1 MTIPIRVS
9 RRSAI
14 GARVHDGESVIRD
27 RLTRVRWSLLVFA
40 TLGIATLVTRL
51 PGVVFSGMFDRD
63 ESYLS
68 VMGDS
73 LRSGGEM
80 YITFIDRKPPIV
92 PYIYAAV
99 RSVGVDM
106 RLVRLICA
114 LLIFAN
120 GVVVTLIVR
129 KLVAR
134 RSAALA
140 AGTLSVV
147 GASLFL
153 PVDAQAANFEL
164 WGLLPA
170 SAAMLFVVSSRADAQ
185 HAWRWFGLAGA
196 ALMLA
201 VNCKQPYIV
210 VVFPIA
216 WEIFRQQRNWSR
228 NLLAAMA
235 GAAMAV
241 VPLALIV
248 DLGLMWRW
256 VWTDNVD
263 YLDGGISTV
272 RALGVGLGLTAVFVG
287 FHLPLFYGVWAGLT
301 RRVRLDATMVV
312 WGLASV
318 LAIPIGLRFF
328 GHYYQQL
335 VPPLAVLS
343 GIGLSVATRRAWRF
357 VAGLTAALAFALV
370 GLAFVHRPDLSNFTA
385 LGRYIQAT
393 TTTNERIVVWGALPD
408 VYVSAERQPAGVFLH
423 AGYLTGNWASRS
435 TNLGPA
441 VVASE
446 PYSSRWRIF
455 LEDIRTDPPTLIIDA
470 ARPGTDWSRYA
481 PGSYPIGALM
491 TRCYR
496 FDAQIDGLPI
506 WRLDNNACP
515 GGLGVPDKSRDN
527 RSDNRSDNRKDAA
540 VDDQ

>member
-14 GARVHDGESVIRD
+14 SARVHARESAIRD
-27 RLTRVRWSLLVFA
+27 RLTRMRWPLVVLG

-140 AGTLSVV
+140 AGTLAVV

-185 HAWRWFGLAGA
+185 NAWRWFGLAGA
-196 ALMLA
+196 ALMVA

-210 VVFPIA
+210 VVLPIA
-216 WEIFRQQRNWSR
+216 WEIFRQQRDRLR
-228 NLLAAMA
+228 NLAAVMV
-235 GAAMAV
+235 GAVMAV
-241 VPLALIV
+241 VPVALIV
-248 DLGLMWRW
+248 DIGLMWRW

-301 RRVRLDATMVV
+301 RRVRLDSTMIM

-357 VAGLTAALAFALV
+357 VVGLTAALVFVLF

-385 LGRYIQAT
+385 LGRYVQET
-393 TTTNERIVVWGALPD
+393 TTKNDRILVWGALPD

-423 AGYLTGNWASRS
+423 DGYLTGNWASRS

-515 GGLGVPDKSRDN
+515 GGLGVPDESRDN
-527 RSDNRSDNRKDAA
+527 RSDNGKDAA

>member
-1 MTIPIRVS
+1 MTIPIHAS
-9 RRSAI
+9 RRDAI
-14 GARVHDGESVIRD
+14 SARVHDRESAIRD
-27 RLTRVRWSLLVFA
+27 RLSGMRWSLVVLG
-40 TLGIATLVTRL
+40 TLGIATLITRL
-51 PGVVFSGMFDRD
+51 PGMVFSGMFDRD

-80 YITFIDRKPPIV
+80 YVTFIDRKPPIV
-92 PYIYAAV
+92 PYAYAAI

-106 RLVRLICA
+106 RLVRLVCA

-129 KLVAR
+129 RLVAR

-140 AGTLSVV
+140 AGTLAVV

-170 SAAMLFVVSSRADAQ
+170 SAAMLFVVYSRADHQ
-185 HAWRWFGLAGA
+185 RSWRWFGLAGA

-210 VVFPIA
+210 IVFPIA
-216 WEIFRQQRNWSR
+216 WEILRRQRDR
-228 NLLAAMA
+228 ILNLVAVMV
-235 GAAMAV
+235 GAAIAV

-248 DLGLMWRW
+248 DMSLMWRW
-256 VWTDNVD
+256 AWTDNAD
-263 YLDGGISTV
+263 YLDGGISTL

-301 RRVRLDATMVV
+301 RRVRLDSTMVV

-318 LAIPIGLRFF
+318 LAIPIGFRFF

-357 VAGLTAALAFALV
+357 VMGLSAALVFGLV
-370 GLAFVHRPDLSNFTA
+370 GLAFIHRPDLSNFTA
-385 LGRYIQAT
+385 LGRYVQAT
-393 TTTNERIVVWGALPD
+393 TTANDRILVWGALPD

-423 AGYLTGNWASRS
+423 GGYLTGNWASRS
-435 TNLGPA
+435 SNLGPA
-441 VVASE
+441 VVESE
-446 PYSSRWRIF
+446 PYSSRWRMF
-455 LEDIRTDPPTLIIDA
+455 FEDIETDPPKLIIDA
-470 ARPGTDWSRYA
+470 ARPGTDWSGYT
-481 PGSYPIGALM
+481 PELYPIGALM
-491 TRCYR
+491 ERCYR
-496 FDAQIDGLPI
+496 FDAQINGLPV
-506 WRLDNNACP
+506 WRLDSEACP
-515 GGLGVPDKSRDN
+515 
-527 RSDNRSDNRKDAA
+527 
-540 VDDQ
+540 

>member
-14 GARVHDGESVIRD
+14 GARVHDGESAIRD
-27 RLTRVRWSLLVFA
+27 RLTRVRWSLVVFG

-51 PGVVFSGMFDRD
+51 PGIVFSGMFDRD

-106 RLVRLICA
+106 RLVRLFCA

-120 GVVVTLIVR
+120 GVVVTLLVR

-140 AGTLSVV
+140 AGTLAVV

-170 SAAMLFVVSSRADAQ
+170 SAAMLFVVSSRGDRQ

-210 VVFPIA
+210 VVLPIA
-216 WEIFRQQRNWSR
+216 WEIFRQQRDRFR
-228 NLLAAMA
+228 NLVAVAV

-272 RALGVGLGLTAVFVG
+272 RALGVGVGLTAVFVG

-301 RRVRLDATMVV
+301 RRVRLDSTMVV

-357 VAGLTAALAFALV
+357 VVGLTAALAFVLV
-370 GLAFVHRPDLSNFTA
+370 GLAFIHRPDLSNFTA
-385 LGRYIQAT
+385 LGRYVQAT
-393 TTTNERIVVWGALPD
+393 TTTNERILVWGALPD

-423 AGYLTGNWASRS
+423 DGYLTGNWASRS

-446 PYSSRWRIF
+446 PYSSRWRMF
-455 LEDIRTDPPTLIIDA
+455 LADLEADPPTLIIDA

-481 PGSYPIGALM
+481 PGAYPIGALM

-496 FDAQIDGLPI
+496 FDAQLDGLPV

-515 GGLGVPDKSRDN
+515 GGLGLPDENPEK
-527 RSDNRSDNRKDAA
+527 RSDNGKDAA